1 MRKRFPKHE
10 KLLRDPSVVK
20 ELTRSVAGPN
30 ATDLSENHWKTV
42 ERLLGMEVPT
52 AYLRARSV
60 PLERAERE
68 RTERTERSESMPLS
82 FREGDNII
90 FKG

>member
-1 MRKRFPKHE
+1 MRKRFPNHD

-30 ATDLSENHWKTV
+30 ATDLSEDHWKTI
-42 ERLLGMEVPT
+42 ERLLGMKVPT

-60 PLERAERE
+60 PRAERTE

-82 FREGDNII
+82 FRKGDTII

>member
-1 MRKRFPKHE
+1 MRKRFPEHDV
-10 KLLRDPSVVK
+10 LLRDPSVVK

-42 ERLLGMEVPT
+42 ERLLGMKVPT

-60 PLERAERE
+60 PRAERAERE
-68 RTERTERSESMPLS
+68 RSDRSKSMPLS